1 MAEVEL
7 CMDRRL
13 GRPVARKL
21 LRWELQSVEECRRR
35 FVREIQVQS
44 QLDHPAIVPVFDS
57 GQDED
62 GRDFF
67 TMRRIG
73 GVTLGAAIAAVQ
85 KIPYPD
91 GVARER
97 SRLLAAFLQACLA
110 VDYAHSRGVIH
121 RDIKPGNLMIGR
133 YGELYVL
140 DWGVAKVRS
149 DTADHIATETLLSA
163 SSADS
168 ELTEGRRMLGTPA
181 YMSPEQARN
190 PSDATPR
197 SDVYA
202 LGCVLFQ
209 LLTGTRLRSEPLRG
223 WPKGEALHPS
233 RLNPTLP
240 PELDRICER
249 ACNPDPAARYA
260 TARQL
265 HDAVESIVR
274 GDRDLALRQQLAAG
288 HLAQARQHA
297 EDGAESAVLR
307 EAGRALSLDPTSTD
321 AAGLLARYFLAPSED
336 DPAPLRDERQQIDAV
351 DGRRM
356 LVTNA
361 ATAGVILAVIGLL
374 GGLHNILRPD
384 LLIAA
389 ILPAVLGAVVLAT
402 NAPGVP
408 RSATALARSVAVS
421 VGFSAPIALSAP
433 AFGPWVLPPLITC
446 VTCVVVAG
454 VVAIGWRRLLVI
466 SSALGTLAA
475 TLAVYALRGP
485 ALGLAVTPQ
494 QHTMQAVIVQYDPT
508 WTPIAVAVLCVVMV
522 AAGTAV
528 TWRNT
533 DALLSSRHRL
543 HRYEWR
549 LRQITDAPAKAE
561 QTPPRQG

>member
-7 CMDRRL
+7 CVDRRL
-13 GRPVARKL
+13 GRAVARKL

-73 GVTLGAAIAAVQ
+73 GITLGAAISAMQA
-85 KIPYPD
+85 IPYPD
-91 GVARER
+91 GVAAER
-97 SRLLAAFLQACLA
+97 SRLLSAFLQACLA

-121 RDIKPGNLMIGR
+121 RDIKPGNLMLGR

-149 DTADHIATETLLSA
+149 DAADHIATQTLLDA
-163 SSADS
+163 SEADPT
-168 ELTEGRRMLGTPA
+168 LTEGRRLLGTPS
-181 YMSPEQARN
+181 YMSPEQHAD
-190 PSDATPR
+190 PSSVTPR

-209 LLTGTRLRSEPLRG
+209 LLTGARLREGLRG
-223 WPKGEALHPS
+223 WPSGIALHPS
-233 RLNPTLP
+233 RVDPSLP
-240 PELDRICER
+240 PELDRICAK
-249 ACNPDPAARYA
+249 ACDPAPEARYA

-265 HDAVESIVR
+265 HDDLAALVR
-274 GDRDLALRQQLAAG
+274 GDRDLALRQHLAAE

-297 EDGAESAVLR
+297 DDGEEPAVLR
-307 EAGRALSLDPTSTD
+307 EAGRALSLDPTSAE
-321 AAGLLARYFLAPSED
+321 AAGLLARHLLAPSED
-336 DPAPLRDERQQIDAV
+336 DPAPLRAERQRTDDA

-356 LVTNA
+356 LLTNA
-361 ATAGVILAVIGLL
+361 LTAGGILAVVALA
-374 GGLHNILRPD
+374 GGLHEILRPD
-384 LLIAA
+384 LLAAA
-389 ILPAVLGAVVLAT
+389 ILPPVLGALVLAT
-402 NAPGVP
+402 NPAGVP
-408 RSATALARSVAVS
+408 RSAAALARSVMVS

-433 AFGPWVLPPLITC
+433 AFGPWVLPPLIAC

-466 SSALGTLAA
+466 GSALGTLAA
-475 TLAVYALRGP
+475 TLAVYAIRGES
-485 ALGLAVTPQ
+485 LGLTITER
-494 QHTMQAVIVQYDPT
+494 QHTTQAVIVAYDPT
-508 WTPIAVAVLCVVMV
+508 WTPAAMAVLCVVMV

-528 TWRNT
+528 IWRNT
-533 DALLSSRHRL
+533 DALLASRQQL

-549 LRQITDAPAKAE
+549 LRQITSAPAKAE
-561 QTPPRQG
+561 QTPPRPE